1 MNNWND
7 ELSSIYDDYKIKI
20 SSLEEP
26 LHLVIPDGQIDS
38 LVDMNLTA
46 IKFKNLIIK
55 EWNLLAFDD
64 HLNEDGYYII
74 NIITKYGNL
83 DVDKKDI
90 NNFFMIE
97 DNIYEI
103 NELRSQFDLYYNPNT
118 EDWFYTS
125 NNEDLIKCYV
135 HLTPPVKNYF
145 KLIFDKLK
153 TSVSTIYAD
162 KNGNIL

>member
-26 LHLVIPDGQIDS
+26 LHLVIPDGKIDS

-64 HLNEDGYYII
+64 HLNEEGYYII

-97 DNIYEI
+97 DNIYVV
-103 NELRSQFDLYYNPNT
+103 NELR
-118 EDWFYTS
+118 
-125 NNEDLIKCYV
+125 
-135 HLTPPVKNYF
+135 
-145 KLIFDKLK
+145 
-153 TSVSTIYAD
+153 
-162 KNGNIL
+162 